1 MNLNMKVILA
11 EKPSV
16 AREISRIIG
25 AMKKQDGYL
34 EGNGYVVTWALGHLI
49 SLAMP
54 EEYGYESFQKEN
66 LPIIP
71 AEFLLT
77 PRNIKSG
84 KFCQFDRRAIKQLEI
99 VESVFNRCNH
109 IIVATDAG
117 REGELIFRYIYN
129 YLGCKKPFSRL
140 WISSLTDKAIREG
153 LANLKDGHDYDN
165 LYRAAKARSESDWL
179 VGINATQAIT
189 VNAGCGLYSLGRV
202 QTPTL
207 AMVCK
212 RYLENKS
219 FVSKPYWIVEAELAN
234 DGLTIKAPV
243 DSEFEDEEKARQ
255 VLQDIRD
262 EGQLK
267 VATVETKQRTEK
279 PPLLYDLTTLQKE
292 ANSKLGFTAART
304 LSVAQKLYENKLI
317 TYPRTGSR
325 FIPGDVFE
333 QIPALISTLHQ
344 HPVLGDYAKNLN
356 PLNNHCV
363 NDKKI
368 TDHHALLITGN
379 QANGLGKEQQA
390 IYDMI
395 AGRVLEAFSPNCQKE
410 INQVIFNCNNLELK
424 AIGIVTTDKGWRAVP
439 DTREEN
445 ETALPEFSEGEQ
457 LPITGAEILKKL
469 TKPKPLLTEA
479 ALLSAME
486 SAGKELDNEDYR
498 KSLSAVG
505 IGTPATRAAVIETL
519 FAREYI
525 KRQGKSLVPTEKGLA
540 VYAVVKDMK
549 IADVEMTGNWEY
561 DLARIEQGAIDA
573 GTFLRGIRQYTTQI
587 TEELLQSK
595 MRIEINETP
604 AVTCPKCKKGK
615 VFFYSKVAK
624 CDNPECGLVIFRNVC
639 GKILTDAQIGQLL
652 SSGKTSEIK
661 GFKSSSGNVF
671 SAFLV
676 LDKEFKTGFEFVP
689 DKKSFNPPS
698 HTRK

>member
-1 MNLNMKVILA
+1 MKAILA

-16 AREISRIIG
+16 AREIARIAG
-25 AMKKQDGYL
+25 ATKKQDGYM
-34 EGNGYVVTWALGHLI
+34 EGNNYLVTWAFGHLI
-49 SLAMP
+49 GLAMP
-54 EEYGYESFQKEN
+54 EEYGYERFQKED
-66 LPIIP
+66 LPMLP
-71 AEFLLT
+71 AEFILT
-77 PRNIKSG
+77 PRPVKNGKSYE
-84 KFCQFDRRAIKQLEI
+84 FDKGALKQLEI
-99 VESVFNRCNH
+99 IESVFNRCSH

-153 LANLKDGHDYDN
+153 LNNLKDGHKYDN

-179 VGINATQAIT
+179 VGINSTQAIT
-189 VNAGCGLYSLGRV
+189 VNAVRGLYSLGRV

-219 FVSKPYWIVEAELAN
+219 FVSKPYWLVETELEK
-234 DGLTIKAPV
+234 DGLTVKAPV

-292 ANSKLGFTAART
+292 ANIRLGFSASQT
-304 LSVAQKLYENKLI
+304 LAIAQKLYETKLI

-325 FIPGDVFE
+325 YISKDIFEEIPSL
-333 QIPALISTLHQ
+333 ITALHR
-344 HPVLGDYAKNLN
+344 HPIFGDYAKNLDT
-356 PLNNHCV
+356 LNNHCI
-363 NDKKI
+363 NDEKI

-379 QANGLGKEQQA
+379 EARGLKKEEQAV
-390 IYDMI
+390 YDMI
-395 AGRVLEAFSPNCQKE
+395 AGRMLEAFSPNRQKDVS
-410 INQVIFNCNNLELK
+410 QVVFTSGGIELK
-424 AIGIVTTDKGWRAVP
+424 ASGTVITYKGWRAVLN
-439 DTREEN
+439 TREKD
-445 ETALPEFSEGEQ
+445 ETTLPEFSKGEM
-457 LPITGAEILKKL
+457 LPVSRVEIVKKK

-486 SAGKELDNEDYR
+486 SAGKELENDDYR
-498 KSLSAVG
+498 KSLSDLG
-505 IGTPATRAAVIETL
+505 IGTPATRAAIIETL
-519 FAREYI
+519 FDREYV
-525 KRQGKSLVPTEKGLA
+525 KHQGKSLVPTQKGLA
-540 VYAVVKDMK
+540 VYNVVKDMK

-561 DLARIEQGAIDA
+561 DLARIEQGNIDA

-587 TEELLQSK
+587 TEELLHSK
-595 MRIEINETP
+595 RKIEINNTP
-604 AVTCPKCKKGK
+604 GMVCPKCKKGK
-615 VFFYSKVAK
+615 VFFYSNVAK
-624 CDNPECGLVIFRNVC
+624 CDNSECDVAIFRNVC
-639 GKILTDAQIGQLL
+639 GKMLTDAQIGQLL
-652 SSGKTSEIK
+652 TSGKTAEIK

-676 LDKEFKTGFEFVP
+676 FDTEFKTGFEFVP

>member
-1 MNLNMKVILA
+1 MKVIIA

-16 AREISRIIG
+16 ARDIARITG
-25 AMKKQDGYL
+25 ATKKQDGYL

-54 EEYGYESFQKEN
+54 EEYGCESFQKEN

-71 AEFLLT
+71 AEFVLT
-77 PRNIKSG
+77 PRNVKSG
-84 KFCQFDRRAIKQLEI
+84 KFYQFDRRAIKQLEI

-129 YLGCKKPFSRL
+129 YLGCKKPFSRF
-140 WISSLTDKAIREG
+140 WISSLTDKAIMKG
-153 LANLKDGHDYDN
+153 LNNLKDGHECDN

-189 VNAGCGLYSLGRV
+189 VNAGRGLYSLGRV

-219 FVSKPYWIVEAELAN
+219 FVSKPYWIVEAELEK
-234 DGLTIKAPV
+234 DGLTVKAPV
-243 DSEFEDEEKARQ
+243 AGQFEDETTALQ
-255 VLQDIRD
+255 ILQDIR
-262 EGQLK
+262 EAGQLK
-267 VATVETKQRTEK
+267 VSAVESKQRTEK

-292 ANSKLGFTAART
+292 ANSKLGFTAAQT
-304 LSVAQKLYENKLI
+304 LSIAQKLYEDKLI

-333 QIPALISTLHQ
+333 EIPALISTLHQ
-344 HPVLGDYAKNLN
+344 HPVFGDYAKKLDT
-356 PLNNHCV
+356 LNNLCV
-363 NDKKI
+363 NNGKV
-368 TDHHALLITGN
+368 TDHHAILITEN
-379 QANGLGKEQQA
+379 TAKGLKKEEQTV
-390 IYDMI
+390 YDMI
-395 AGRVLEAFSPNCQKE
+395 AGRMLEAFSPNCQIE
-410 INQVIFNCNNLELK
+410 ITQVVFTCNGIELK
-424 AIGIVTTDKGWRAVP
+424 AIGTVTTAKGWRAVP

-469 TKPKPLLTEA
+469 TRPKPLLTEA

-486 SAGKELDNEDYR
+486 RAGKELDNEDYR

-525 KRQGKSLVPTEKGLA
+525 KRQGKSLIPTEKGLA

-561 DLARIEQGAIDA
+561 YLARIEQGAIDA

-587 TEELLQSK
+587 TEELLQNK
-595 MRIEINETP
+595 RKIEINDTP
-604 AVTCPKCKKGK
+604 GMVCPKCKKGK

-624 CDNPECGLVIFRNVC
+624 CDNANCGLVVFRNVC

-652 SSGKTSEIK
+652 SSRKTSEIK
-661 GFKSSSGNVF
+661 GFKSNKGNIF
-671 SAFLV
+671 NAILV
-676 LDKEFKTGFEFVP
+676 LKEDFKTGFEFVP
-689 DKKSFNPPS
+689 DKRSLNTQSDTCK
-698 HTRK
+698 

>member
-1 MNLNMKVILA
+1 MNLNMKAIIA

-34 EGNGYVVTWALGHLI
+34 EGNGYLVTWALGHLI

-84 KFCQFDRRAIKQLEI
+84 KFYQFDRRAIKQLEI

-153 LANLKDGHDYDN
+153 LASLKDGHDYDN

-189 VNAGCGLYSLGRV
+189 VNAGYGLYSLGRV

-219 FVSKPYWIVEAELAN
+219 FVSKPYWIVEAELEK
-234 DGLTIKAPV
+234 DGLTVKAPV
-243 DSEFEDEEKARQ
+243 AGQFEDETTALQ
-255 VLQDIRD
+255 ILQDIR
-262 EGQLK
+262 EAGQLK
-267 VATVETKQRTEK
+267 VSAVESKHSTEK

-292 ANSKLGFTAART
+292 ANSKLGFTAAQT
-304 LSVAQKLYENKLI
+304 LSIAQKLYEDKLI

-333 QIPALISTLHQ
+333 EIPALISTLHQ
-344 HPVLGDYAKNLN
+344 HPVLGDYAKKLDTLN
-356 PLNNHCV
+356 DLCV
-363 NDKKI
+363 NNGKV
-368 TDHHALLITGN
+368 TDHHAVLITEN
-379 QANGLGKEQQA
+379 AAKGLKKEQQA

-410 INQVIFNCNNLELK
+410 ITQVIFNCNNLELK
-424 AIGIVTTDKGWRAVP
+424 AIGTVTTDKGWRGVLN
-439 DTREEN
+439 TGEEN
-445 ETALPEFSEGEQ
+445 ETVLPEFSEGEQ
-457 LPITGAEILKKL
+457 LPITRTEILKKL
-469 TKPKPLLTEA
+469 TRPKPLLTEA

-519 FAREYI
+519 FAREYT

-540 VYAVVKDMK
+540 VYAVVEDMK

-587 TEELLQSK
+587 TEELLQNK
-595 MRIEINETP
+595 RKIEISDAP
-604 AVTCPKCKKGK
+604 GVLCPKCKKGK

-624 CDNPECGLVIFRNVC
+624 CDNADCGFVIFRNVC
-639 GKILTDAQIGQLL
+639 GKILTDAQIGRLL
-652 SSGKTSEIK
+652 TSGKTAEIK
-661 GFKSSSGNVF
+661 GFKSSQGSMFN
-671 SAFLV
+671 ALLV
-676 LDKEFKTGFEFVP
+676 LDKDFKTGFEFVP
-689 DKKSFNPPS
+689 DKKPFNSPD